1 MKKLSSLLLC
11 LAWFAACGGRPASAT
26 PALQQP
32 QHQRHPPRLSA
43 DVARTSNGLAHI
55 RAQDFASLGYGM
67 AYAYAED
74 NVCMLADSMLT
85 VRGERS
91 RFFGGDAMPTKSAD
105 GEYSVAIDYL
115 DEHGFDLKN
124 EDSDFFFKGY
134 LDLEQLRAGYS
145 AGSREIRDLL
155 MGYAAGYNRYL
166 RDHAGTLPAAC
177 SGKEWV
183 RPISVDDVYLLIAEK
198 ALHASGQIFAKEVL
212 AATREPGTSVARR
225 AMKSLP
231 QPALLADLVKPRM
244 ASNGLAIGKEASQ
257 NRRGMLLANPHYPWT
272 STDRFYQVH
281 LTVPGRY
288 DAMGVMLG
296 GLPIVVIGFNKDV
309 AWTHTVTKAA
319 HFSTFR
325 LALDA
330 ADPTGT
336 TYLVDGTAEKMSE
349 KTVAVEL
356 LQPDGGV
363 ATKRKVFYFSKQGA
377 VMVKPEA
384 GVVWSSTEAY
394 VLADANRNNTR
405 LLEQWLAMGRASSVR
420 SMKRALNR
428 IAGLPWVNT
437 VAADRDGNTLYADA
451 SAVPAL
457 PTERFLSDC
466 LVFPALLGF
475 DGARASCGWGTED
488 GAPEGLFNP
497 ANAPSLMRKDYVANS
512 NDGYWLSNSNSL
524 LLGPPPFGYS
534 PMYGS
539 AGIEQSLRTRSGFS
553 QVDAALARSR
563 QLSPD
568 DLQEMLFANRV
579 HAAELVL
586 PDLLP
591 ACAAGDAVLVQACKV
606 LAAWDRCANLD
617 SQGAILFR
625 EFWNTA
631 ARLPNRWRVPLN
643 PADPVNT
650 PYGVAPSAMPAM
662 LAALKEAALKMQAAG
677 VPLDGKLGD
686 YQADIRNGKRVPV
699 HGGIGDIDGSYNSV
713 HMSTGLSADGYRNI
727 AWGTSYIQLVA
738 FEAWGPQAQGLL
750 VYGQSTDPKS
760 SYYDDQVPL
769 YAAKQLQP
777 LPFSQQDIRADRNY
791 RSQRLSE

>member
-1 MKKLSSLLLC
+1 MKPLSPLLLC
-11 LAWFAACGGRPASAT
+11 AALLAACGDKPGSTTAPQPPQPPARFST
-26 PALQQP
+26 EL
-32 QHQRHPPRLSA
+32 
-43 DVARTSNGLAHI
+43 ARTSNGVAHI
-55 RAQDFASLGYGM
+55 SADNFLGLGYGL

-91 RFFGGDAMPTKSAD
+91 RFFGGDAMPTRGVN
-105 GEYSVAIDYL
+105 GEYGVAIDYL

-134 LDLEQLRAGYS
+134 LDLEQLRAGYA
-145 AGSREIRDLL
+145 AGSQDIRDLL
-155 MGYAAGYNRYL
+155 EGYAAGYNRYL
-166 RDHAGTLPAAC
+166 RDHAGALPAAC

-183 RPISVDDVYLLIAEK
+183 RAISVDDLYLLIAEK

-212 AATREPGTSVARR
+212 AAARDPGTAVVRRAAKSVA
-225 AMKSLP
+225 K
-231 QPALLADLVKPRM
+231 PATLEDIIKPRM
-244 ASNGLAIGKEASQ
+244 ASNGLAIGKDASL
-257 NRRGMLLANPHYPWT
+257 NGRGLLLSNPHYPWT

-288 DAMGVMLG
+288 DAMGAILG

-330 ADPTGT
+330 ADPSGT
-336 TYLVDGTAEKMSE
+336 TYLVDGVAEKMNA
-349 KTVAVEL
+349 KTVEVEL
-356 LQPDGGV
+356 LRPDGSVGS
-363 ATKRKVFYFSKQGA
+363 KRKVFYFSKHGA

-384 GVVWSSTEAY
+384 GVTWSATQAY

-405 LLEQWLAMGRASSVR
+405 LLEQWLAMGQATSVGN
-420 SMKRALNR
+420 MKSALNR

-437 VAADRDGNTLYADA
+437 IAADRDGNTMYADA
-451 SAVPAL
+451 SAVPAMA
-457 PTERFLSDC
+457 TERFLSNC

-475 DGARASCGWGTED
+475 DGARAGCGWGKED
-488 GAPEGLFNP
+488 GAPDGLFNP
-497 ANAPSLMRKDYVANS
+497 ANAPTLMRADYVANS
-512 NDGYWLSNSNSL
+512 NDGYWLSNSTAL
-524 LLGPPPFGYS
+524 LLGPAPFGYS

-539 AGIEQSLRTRSGFS
+539 VGVEQGLRTRIGFN
-553 QVDAALARSR
+553 QVDGALASKRK
-563 QLSPD
+563 LSQE
-568 DLQEMLFANRV
+568 DLREMLFANRV
-579 HAAELVL
+579 YAAELVL

-591 ACAAGDAVLVQACKV
+591 ACADGDAVLAQACKV
-606 LAAWDRCANLD
+606 LAAWDRRANLD

-625 EFWNTA
+625 EFWNTG
-631 ARLPNRWRVPLN
+631 ARVPNRWRIPLD
-643 PADPVNT
+643 PANPVNT

-662 LAALKEAALKMQAAG
+662 LAALKAAALKMQRAG

-699 HGGIGDIDGSYNSV
+699 HGGVGDIDGSYNSV
-713 HMSTGLSADGYRNI
+713 HMGTELGADGYRNI
-727 AWGTSYIQLVA
+727 VWGTSYVQLVGFDA
-738 FEAWGPQAQGLL
+738 TGPQAQGLL

-760 SYYDDQVPL
+760 SYYGDQVPL

-777 LPFSQQDIRADRNY
+777 LPFTQQQIRADSNY